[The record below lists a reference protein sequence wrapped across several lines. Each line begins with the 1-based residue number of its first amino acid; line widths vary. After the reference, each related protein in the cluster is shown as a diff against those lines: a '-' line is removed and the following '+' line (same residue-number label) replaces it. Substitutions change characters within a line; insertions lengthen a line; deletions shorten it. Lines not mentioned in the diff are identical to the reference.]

1 MSKARG
7 QAKQLLAQREI
18 LAAGLPS
25 LAQMV
30 RGSLVTRYR
39 RCGKP
44 TCHCVKSRGHGP
56 AHYLVVTLKPGKTEQ
71 ILLSEEMLP
80 VARQFLDNYK
90 RWWAAGGE
98 GFGREPASAASAG
111 RGAGGGGEI
120 SRPPRRLESGGG
132 GEGLFSSLSD
142 IYKMVRQTS
151 GMRRVREWPTAA
163 CGRCAVIPRR
173 CSPRRRGWGG

>member
-1 MSKARG
+1 MSKASG

-44 TCHCVKSRGHGP
+44 SCHCVKSRGHGP

-90 RWWAAGGE
+90 RWWAALE
-98 GFGREPASAASAG
+98 KVSAVN
-111 RGAGGGGEI
+111 
-120 SRPPRRLESGGG
+120 RRLLRLRV
-132 GEGLFSSLSD
+132 GELAAAGKSPA
-142 IYKMVRQTS
+142 
-151 GMRRVREWPTAA
+151 RR
-163 CGRCAVIPRR
+163 AV
-173 CSPRRRGWGG
+173 